1 MSSFL
6 TILGGL
12 GIFLFGLR
20 IMSAGLQKMAG
31 NRLRAIL
38 AGLTKNRIT
47 GIFSGFAI
55 TCAVQSSSAT
65 TVLVVSFANAGLLSL
80 AQAMGLVMGANIG
93 TTLTAWLVALLGFKI
108 KISAFALPIIGIGFP
123 LSLIASRRARQIS
136 EVMIGFGLL
145 FLGLKFLKDGIPDIK
160 SNPEAFEF
168 LTSLTQYG
176 FGSILL
182 FVLAGLIITVVVQSS
197 SASTAIVLTMV
208 ANRWIAIDLAA
219 AMALGANIGTTV
231 TAQLAVIGANRNA
244 KRVAHFHTLF
254 NVIGVLMILPII
266 HPLLHVMEMLVPG
279 SESDTLVIT
288 SRVAAFHTTFNILVT
303 VVLYFFVN
311 QLEKLVM
318 WMVPATEDE
327 SDGAHLKFL
336 QTGLMGTP
344 ELATVEAKRALQNM
358 VGVCT
363 TMFGHIKLV
372 IGNPDKKLG
381 NIVDEIKREEQKTD
395 DMEEEIIAFCS
406 QLSRAGTSIEVGS
419 RVATFLEIAN
429 DVERI
434 GDHCMN
440 LVLLAE
446 RRWEKKFSFSA
457 ETQSQLDEMM
467 VSVGDFLVATEKS
480 LGENGEES
488 LAEVKLLEN
497 KINKLRNQS
506 RKSHAA
512 RMQEGEV
519 SVREGLIFLDMMTNM
534 EKIGDYCYNVCSA
547 LHTGITDAGN

>member
-38 AGLTKNRIT
+38 ASFTKNRVT
-47 GIFSGFAI
+47 GIFSGFII

-65 TVLVVSFANAGLLSL
+65 TVLVVSFANAGLLTL
-80 AQAMGLVMGANIG
+80 AQSMGLVMGANIG

-123 LSLIASRRARQIS
+123 LSLISSRRARQIS

-168 LTSLTQYG
+168 LQSMTQFG
-176 FGSILL
+176 FGSVLL
-182 FVLAGLIITVVVQSS
+182 FVLAGLIITVIVQSS

-208 ANRWIAIDLAA
+208 AQEWITIDLAA

-231 TAQLAVIGANRNA
+231 TAQLAVIGANKNA

-254 NVIGVLMILPII
+254 NVLGVLMILPFIY
-266 HPLLHVMEMLVPG
+266 PLLDMMELVVPG
-279 SESDTLVIT
+279 SDNNTLVVT
-288 SRVAAFHTTFNILVT
+288 SRVAAFHTTFNIIVT
-303 VVLYFFVN
+303 VILFFFVN
-311 QLEKLVM
+311 RLERLVM
-318 WMVPATEDE
+318 WMIPVDE
-327 SDGAHLKFL
+327 SDDGAHLKFL
-336 QTGLMGTP
+336 QTGLLGTP
-344 ELATVEAKRALQNM
+344 ELATIEARRALQNM
-358 VGVCT
+358 VGVCNH
-363 TMFGHIKLV
+363 MFGNLKKV
-372 IGNPDKKLG
+372 IGNPDEKLG
-381 NIVDEIKREEQKTD
+381 SIVDDIKREEQKTD

-406 QLSRAGTSIEVGS
+406 QLAREGTSTEVGEK
-419 RVATFLEIAN
+419 VATYLEIAN

-446 RRWEKKFSFSA
+446 RRWE
-457 ETQSQLDEMM
+457 
-467 VSVGDFLVATEKS
+467 
-480 LGENGEES
+480 
-488 LAEVKLLEN
+488 
-497 KINKLRNQS
+497 
-506 RKSHAA
+506 
-512 RMQEGEV
+512 
-519 SVREGLIFLDMMTNM
+519 
-534 EKIGDYCYNVCSA
+534 
-547 LHTGITDAGN
+547 

>member
-1 MSSFL
+1 MGSFL

-38 AGLTKNRIT
+38 AGFTKNRIT
-47 GIFSGFAI
+47 GIFSGFVI

-65 TVLVVSFANAGLLSL
+65 TVLVVSFANAGLLTL
-80 AQAMGLVMGANIG
+80 AQSMGLVMGANIG

-123 LSLIASRRARQIS
+123 LSLISSRRSRQIS
-136 EVMIGFGLL
+136 EIMIGFGLL

-168 LTSLTQYG
+168 LQNMTQFG
-176 FGSILL
+176 FGSVLL
-182 FVLAGLIITVVVQSS
+182 FILAGLIITVVVQSS

-208 ANRWIAIDLAA
+208 AQQWIEIDLAA

-231 TAQLAVIGANRNA
+231 TAQLAVIGANKNA

-254 NVIGVLMILPII
+254 NVLGVLMIIPII
-266 HPLLHVMEMLVPG
+266 YPLLDIMEMVVPG
-279 SESDTLVIT
+279 SDNDTLVIT

-303 VVLYFFVN
+303 FVLFFFVSR
-311 QLEKLVM
+311 LEKLVM
-318 WMVPATEDE
+318 WLVPIEEDE
-327 SDGAHLKFL
+327 TDGAHLKFL
-336 QTGLMGTP
+336 QTGLLGTP
-344 ELATVEAKRALQNM
+344 ELATIEARRALQNM
-358 VGVCT
+358 VGVCGH
-363 TMFGHIKLV
+363 MFENIKEV
-372 IGNPDKKLG
+372 IDHPDKKLG
-381 NIVDEIKREEQKTD
+381 SLVDDIKREEQKTD

-406 QLSRAGTSIEVGS
+406 QLARAGTSVQVGQ
-419 RVATFLEIAN
+419 RVATYLEIAN

-446 RRWEKKFSFSA
+446 RRWEKKFQFSSD
-457 ETQSQLDEMM
+457 TQKQLREMM
-467 VSVGDFLVATEKS
+467 NSVGEFIEATEKT
-480 LGENGEES
+480 LDENGEES
-488 LAEVKLLEN
+488 LAEVKLLES
-497 KINKLRNQS
+497 KINKIRNQS
-506 RKSHAA
+506 RKSHAT
-512 RMQEGEV
+512 RMQNGEV
-519 SVREGLIFLDMMTNM
+519 TVREGLIFLDMMTNM

-547 LHTGITDAGN
+547 LHGQES

>member
-38 AGLTKNRIT
+38 ASFTKNRVT
-47 GIFSGFAI
+47 GIFSGFLI

-65 TVLVVSFANAGLLSL
+65 TVLVVSFANAGLLTLTQS
-80 AQAMGLVMGANIG
+80 MGLVMGANIG

-168 LTSLTQYG
+168 LQSMTQFG
-176 FGSILL
+176 FGSVLL
-182 FVLAGLIITVVVQSS
+182 FVLAGLIITVIVQSS

-208 ANRWIAIDLAA
+208 AQEWIEIDLAA

-231 TAQLAVIGANRNA
+231 TAQLAVIGANKNA

-254 NVIGVLMILPII
+254 NVLGVLMILPFIYRLLDAMELII
-266 HPLLHVMEMLVPG
+266 PG
-279 SESDTLVIT
+279 SDNNTLVIT
-288 SRVAAFHTTFNILVT
+288 SRVAAFHTTFNVIVT

-311 QLEKLVM
+311 RLEKLVM
-318 WMVPATEDE
+318 WMIPIDE
-327 SDGAHLKFL
+327 ADDGAHLKFL
-336 QTGLMGTP
+336 QTGLLGTP
-344 ELATVEAKRALQNM
+344 ELATIEARRALQNM
-358 VGVCT
+358 VGVCNH
-363 TMFGHIKLV
+363 MFTNLKQV
-372 IGNPDKKLG
+372 IGNPDEKLG
-381 NIVDEIKREEQKTD
+381 SIVDDIKREEQKTD

-406 QLSRAGTSIEVGS
+406 QLAREGNSTEVGEK
-419 RVATFLEIAN
+419 VATYLEIAN

-446 RRWEKKFSFSA
+446 RRWEKKFRFSDS
-457 ETQSQLDEMM
+457 TQKQLREMM
-467 VSVGDFLVATEKS
+467 DSVGAFLVATEKT
-480 LGENGEES
+480 LGNDGEGS
-488 LAEVKLLEN
+488 LAEVKLLES
-497 KINKLRNQS
+497 KINKIRNQS
-506 RKSHAA
+506 RKSHAK
-512 RMQEGEV
+512 RMQDGDV
-519 SVREGLIFLDMMTNM
+519 TVREGLIFLDMMTNM

-547 LHTGITDAGN
+547 LHHPQS

>member
-38 AGLTKNRIT
+38 ASFTKNRVT
-47 GIFSGFAI
+47 GIFSGFII

-65 TVLVVSFANAGLLSL
+65 TVLVVSFANAGLLTL
-80 AQAMGLVMGANIG
+80 AQSMGLVMGANIG

-123 LSLIASRRARQIS
+123 LSLISSRRARQIS

-168 LTSLTQYG
+168 LQSMTQFG
-176 FGSILL
+176 FGSVLL
-182 FVLAGLIITVVVQSS
+182 FVLAGLIITVIVQSS

-208 ANRWIAIDLAA
+208 AQEWITIDLAA

-231 TAQLAVIGANRNA
+231 TAQLAVIGANKNA

-254 NVIGVLMILPII
+254 NFLGVLMILPFIY
-266 HPLLHVMEMLVPG
+266 PLLDIMELVVPG
-279 SESDTLVIT
+279 SDNNTLVVT
-288 SRVAAFHTTFNILVT
+288 SRVAAFHTTFNIIVT
-303 VVLYFFVN
+303 VILFFFVN
-311 QLEKLVM
+311 RLEKLVM
-318 WMVPATEDE
+318 WLIPVDE
-327 SDGAHLKFL
+327 SDDGAHLKFL
-336 QTGLMGTP
+336 QTGLLGTP
-344 ELATVEAKRALQNM
+344 ELATIEARRALQNM
-358 VGVCT
+358 VGVCNH
-363 TMFGHIKLV
+363 MFGNLKKV
-372 IGNPDKKLG
+372 IGNPDEKLG
-381 NIVDEIKREEQKTD
+381 SIVDDIKREEQKTD

-406 QLSRAGTSIEVGS
+406 QLAREGTSTEVGEK
-419 RVATFLEIAN
+419 VATYLEIAN

-446 RRWEKKFSFSA
+446 RRWEKKFRFSDS
-457 ETQSQLDEMM
+457 TQKQLHEMM
-467 VSVGDFLVATEKS
+467 DSVGDFLVATENT
-480 LGENGEES
+480 LGSDGEGS
-488 LAEVKLLEN
+488 LAEVKLLES
-497 KINKLRNQS
+497 KINKIRNQS
-506 RKSHAA
+506 RKSHAK
-512 RMQEGEV
+512 RMQDGDV
-519 SVREGLIFLDMMTNM
+519 TVREGLIFLDMMTNM

-547 LHTGITDAGN
+547 LHHPQS

>member
-279 SESDTLVIT
+279 SENDTLVIT
-288 SRVAAFHTTFNILVT
+288 SRVAAFHTTFNVIVT

-318 WMVPATEDE
+318 WLVPPTEDE